1 MRTFRSSMAL
11 LSISLLIGSVSPAF
25 AQFYAQHNL
34 VSDIPGL
41 ADIPDASLVN
51 SWGLTSTA
59 TSPWW
64 VANN

>member
-1 MRTFRSSMAL
+1 MRTFRSSMTW
-11 LSISLLIGSVSPAF
+11 LSIGLLIGSVSPAF
-25 AQFYAQHNL
+25 AQFYTQHNL

-51 SWGLTSTA
+51 SWGLVATA